1 MKEVTRYYLVRT
13 NASNDIV
20 AVRGD
25 KICDCPITSSGI
37 DEMSG
42 ISILTLSDEET
53 EKVAEK
59 LQVKYGE
66 LAKSGMLYNMDD
78 IIRDFED
85 SDRAINCSLNGVE
98 EFLNENKNWLLCEVA

>member
-25 KICDCPITSSGI
+25 KMYDCPITSGI

-42 ISILTLSDEET
+42 ICVSAMTTEET
-53 EKVAEK
+53 EKVAEQ
-59 LQVKYGE
+59 LQANYSE
-66 LAKSGMLYNMDD
+66 LAESNQLYNMDD
-78 IIRDFED
+78 IIEDYAD
-85 SDRAINCSLNGVE
+85 SDRLVDGAE
-98 EFLNENKNWLLCEVA
+98 EFLAENENWLLCEVA

>member
-25 KICDCPITSSGI
+25 KMYDCPITSGI

-42 ISILTLSDEET
+42 ICVSAMTTEET
-53 EKVAEK
+53 EKVTEQ
-59 LQVKYGE
+59 LQAKYSE
-66 LAKSGMLYNMDD
+66 LAESNQLYNMDD
-78 IIRDFED
+78 IIEDYAD
-85 SDRAINCSLNGVE
+85 SDRLVDGAE
-98 EFLNENKNWLLCEVA
+98 EFLAENENWLLCEVA

>member
-1 MKEVTRYYLVRT
+1 MKEVTRYYLVST
-13 NASNDIV
+13 NADNEIV
-20 AVRGD
+20 AIRGD
-25 KICDCPITSSGI
+25 KMYNCPITSSGI

-78 IIRDFED
+78 IIDDYED
-85 SDRAINCSLNGVE
+85 SDCLTDGAE
-98 EFLNENKNWLLCEVA
+98 EFINENEHWLLCEVA

>member
-13 NASNDIV
+13 NASNEIV

-25 KICDCPITSSGI
+25 KICNCPISSNGI

-42 ISILTLSDEET
+42 ISVLAMTSEET

-59 LQVKYGE
+59 LQVKYTE
-66 LAKSGMLYNMDD
+66 LTKNGMLYNMDD
-78 IIRDFED
+78 IIDDYED
-85 SDRAINCSLNGVE
+85 SDCLTDGAE
-98 EFLNENKNWLLCEVA
+98 EFINENEHWLLCEVA